1 MGWPGGG
8 AGRHRLNMTTN
19 APGLDR
25 RFSLAPRILAVN
37 VFAILALTGSIFYLD
52 SFRERLIDQRR
63 AEMRMQAVLIGS
75 FMAGA
80 PAARLP
86 DLAARYGRIGNLRLR
101 VYDPVGTL
109 VADSWR
115 VTGSTFELRDPA
127 GDPFRRDVARF
138 LDRAIEAVGSFPAI
152 SDYAEPAVD
161 TRAAWP
167 EVVAASAGARAADT
181 MRAAPDRIVII
192 SAAAP
197 LPRSATT
204 PTAAASSPFAAVQLT
219 RDTRDITSLVRVERA
234 AVFYVFLL
242 VLAASLLLSTYL
254 ASTIV
259 RPLRRLAEAALRV
272 RLGRARE
279 VTVPRFNQRRDEIG
293 QLARA
298 LSDMTLTL
306 RDRIDATEAF
316 AADVAHEIK
325 NPLASLSSAVDTF
338 ARVDDPGLRAQ
349 LLNVIRTDVGRIDR
363 LVTDIAD
370 ASRLDAELSRSRFEP
385 LDLGHVVADLVAGY
399 ASAGLPRGVTVAFA
413 PPLAPVRVWGDAGRL
428 AQVARNLIDNAAS
441 FAPPAGMVRVAV
453 ARHDPDAV
461 LTVDDDGPGVPADNR
476 DDIFRRFY
484 SERPA
489 DEDFGRHS
497 GLGLA
502 IARTIVEAHDG
513 TIAVADSPVA
523 AGARFTVTLSAL

>member
-1 MGWPGGG
+1 MRSDGGR
-8 AGRHRLNMTTN
+8 AAATT
-19 APGLDR
+19 GLDR
-25 RFSLAPRILAVN
+25 RFSLASRILAVN

-52 SFRERLIDQRR
+52 SFRERLIEQRR
-63 AEMRMQAVLIGS
+63 AEMRNAAVLIAG
-75 FMAGA
+75 FMAEA
-80 PAARLP
+80 SPRRLP
-86 DLAARYGRIGNLRLR
+86 AIAARYGRIGAARLR
-101 VYDPVGTL
+101 VYGRDGAPI
-109 VADSWR
+109 ADSWR
-115 VTGSTFELRDPA
+115 ATGPTFELRDPA
-127 GDPFRRDVARF
+127 DDPFRREVARF
-138 LDRAIEAVGSFPAI
+138 LDRVIEAAGSFPHLSA
-152 SDYAEPAVD
+152 YAEPAVD
-161 TRAAWP
+161 RASAWP
-167 EVVAASAGARAADT
+167 EVAAASTTGVVRDT
-181 MRAAPDRIVII
+181 MRAAPDGIVVI
-192 SAAAP
+192 STAAP
-197 LPRSATT
+197 LP
-204 PTAAASSPFAAVQLT
+204 AASAGVPFPAGSGGPPFAAVQLT
-219 RDTRDITSLVRVERA
+219 RDSRDITSLVRQERA
-234 AVFYVFLL
+234 AVFYVFLF

-272 RLGRARE
+272 RLGRARD

-338 ARVDDPGLRAQ
+338 GRVSDPGLQAQ
-349 LLNVIRTDVGRIDR
+349 LLDVIRADVGRIDR
-363 LVTDIAD
+363 LITDIAD

-385 LDLGHVVADLVAGY
+385 LDLAAEVGRLVAGY
-399 ASAGLPRGVTVAFA
+399 ATAGLPRGVTVAFA
-413 PPLAPVRVWGDAGRL
+413 GGGPARVWGDAGRL

-441 FAPPAGMVRVAV
+441 FAPPGGVVAVAV
-453 ARHDPDAV
+453 ARRGRDVV

-489 DEDFGRHS
+489 NEDFGRHS

-502 IARTIVEAHDG
+502 IARTIVDAHDG
-513 TIAVADSPVA
+513 TIAVEDRPTG
-523 AGARFTVTLSAL
+523 GARFVVTLAAA

>member
-1 MGWPGGG
+1 
-8 AGRHRLNMTTN
+8 MTTN

-63 AEMRMQAVLIGS
+63 AEMRMQAVLIGG

-101 VYDPVGTL
+101 VYDPAGTL

-115 VTGSTFELRDPA
+115 ATGSTFELRDPA

-152 SDYAEPAVD
+152 GDYAEPAVD

-167 EVVAASAGARAADT
+167 EVIAASAGARAADT

-204 PTAAASSPFAAVQLT
+204 PTAAAPPFAAVQLT
-219 RDTRDITSLVRVERA
+219 RDTRDITTLVRVERA

-349 LLNVIRTDVGRIDR
+349 LLDVIRADVGRIDR
-363 LVTDIAD
+363 LITDIAD

-385 LDLGHVVADLVAGY
+385 LDLGDAVADLVAGY
-399 ASAGLPRGVTVAFA
+399 ATAGLPRGVTVAFV
-413 PPLAPVRVWGDAGRL
+413 PPPAPVRVWGDAGRL

-441 FAPPAGMVRVAV
+441 FAPPAGIVRIAV
-453 ARHDPDAV
+453 ARHDRDAV
-461 LTVDDDGPGVPADNR
+461 LTVDDDGPGVLADNR

-513 TIAVADSPVA
+513 TITVADSPIA
-523 AGARFTVTLSAL
+523 AGARFTVALASL

>member
-1 MGWPGGG
+1 
-8 AGRHRLNMTTN
+8 MTTN
-19 APGLDR
+19 TLDR

-52 SFRERLIDQRR
+52 SFRERLIEQRR
-63 AEMRMQAVLIGS
+63 AEMRMQAVLIGG

-101 VYDPVGTL
+101 VYDPGGKL

-115 VTGSTFELRDPA
+115 TTGSTFELRDPS

-152 SDYAEPAVD
+152 GDYVAPVVD
-161 TRAAWP
+161 NRAAWA
-167 EVVAASAGARAADT
+167 EVIAASAGARAADT

-197 LPRSATT
+197 LPSATA
-204 PTAAASSPFAAVQLT
+204 PPFAAVQLT

-234 AVFYVFLL
+234 AVFYVFLF

-349 LLNVIRTDVGRIDR
+349 LLDVIRADVGRIDR
-363 LVTDIAD
+363 LITDIAD
-370 ASRLDAELSRSRFEP
+370 ASRLDAELSRSRFES
-385 LDLGHVVADLVAGY
+385 LDLARVVAELVGGY
-399 ASAGLPRGVTVAFA
+399 VTAGLPRGVTVAYER
-413 PPLAPVRVWGDAGRL
+413 PPTPVRVWGDAGRL

-441 FAPPAGMVRVAV
+441 FAPPGGVVGVAV
-453 ARHDPDAV
+453 GINARDAV
-461 LTVDDDGPGVPADNR
+461 VTVDDGGPGVPPDNR

-484 SERPA
+484 SERPV

-513 TIAVADSPVA
+513 TITVADSPVA
-523 AGARFTVTLSAL
+523 AGARFTVTLAAL

>member
-1 MGWPGGG
+1 MSILSGGPAGG
-8 AGRHRLNMTTN
+8 AGRCRP
-19 APGLDR
+19 AVSVREPGLDR
-25 RFSLAPRILAVN
+25 RFSIAPRILAVN

-63 AEMRMQAVLIGS
+63 AEMRMQAVLIGG
-75 FMAGA
+75 FLAVV
-80 PAARLP
+80 PPPRLP
-86 DLAARYGRIGNLRLR
+86 VVAARYGRIGTLRLR
-101 VYDPVGTL
+101 VYDRDGRL

-115 VTGSTFELRDPA
+115 ATGPTFELRDPA
-127 GDPFRRDVARF
+127 QDPFRRDVARF
-138 LDRAIEAVGSFPAI
+138 LDRVIEAVGSFPAI
-152 SDYAEPAVD
+152 GDYVEPASD
-161 TRAAWP
+161 SRAAWP
-167 EVVAASAGARAADT
+167 EVGAASATGRASDT
-181 MRAAPDRIVII
+181 MRAAPDRIVVI

-197 LPRSATT
+197 LPIAGATA
-204 PTAAASSPFAAVQLT
+204 PYAAVQLT
-219 RDTRDITSLVRVERA
+219 RDTRDITSLVRAERLA
-234 AVFYVFLL
+234 TFYVFLF

-259 RPLRRLAEAALRV
+259 RPLRQLAGAAQRV
-272 RLGRARE
+272 RLGRARD

-338 ARVDDPGLRAQ
+338 GRVRDPALQAQ
-349 LLNVIRTDVGRIDR
+349 LLEVIRADVGRIDR
-363 LVTDIAD
+363 LITDIAD
-370 ASRLDAELSRSRFEP
+370 ASRLDAELSRSKFE
-385 LDLGHVVADLVAGY
+385 LIDLAALVAGLARGY
-399 ASAGLPRGVTVAFA
+399 ATGLPRGVAVAVAALGPA
-413 PPLAPVRVWGDAGRL
+413 PVWGDAGRL

-441 FAPPAGMVRVAV
+441 FSPGGGTVEVAV
-453 ARHDPDAV
+453 ARAGPAVV
-461 LTVDDDGPGVPADNR
+461 LTVDDAGPGVPADNR

-489 DEDFGRHS
+489 GEDFGRHS

-502 IARTIVEAHDG
+502 IARTIVDAHDG
-513 TIAVADSPVA
+513 TIAATDRPGGS
-523 AGARFTVTLSAL
+523 GARFVVTLPAA

>member
-1 MGWPGGG
+1 MADSADP
-8 AGRHRLNMTTN
+8 A
-19 APGLDR
+19 LDR

-52 SFRERLIDQRR
+52 SFRDRLIEQRR
-63 AEMRMQAVLIGS
+63 AEMRMQAVLIGG
-75 FMAGA
+75 FMAGVS
-80 PAARLP
+80 PARLP
-86 DLAARYGRIGNLRLR
+86 ELAARYGRIGTLRLR
-101 VYDPVGTL
+101 IYARDGTL

-115 VTGSTFELRDPA
+115 ATGPTFELRDPA
-127 GDPFRRDVARF
+127 TDPFRRDVARF
-138 LDRAIEAVGSFPAI
+138 LDRAIEAAGSFPVI
-152 SDYAEPAVD
+152 GDYVEPRLD

-167 EVVAASAGARAADT
+167 EVAAASRGDRAADT
-181 MRAAPDRIVII
+181 MRAAPDRIVVI

-197 LPRSATT
+197 IPGPAGA
-204 PTAAASSPFAAVQLT
+204 PYAAVQLT
-219 RDTRDITSLVRVERA
+219 RDSRDITSLVRRERA

-259 RPLRRLAEAALRV
+259 RPLRQLAEAALRV
-272 RLGRARE
+272 RLGRARD

-306 RDRIDATEAF
+306 RERIDATEAF

-338 ARVDDPGLRAQ
+338 SRVDDAGLRAQ
-349 LLNVIRTDVGRIDR
+349 LLDVIRADVGRIDR
-363 LVTDIAD
+363 LITDIAD
-370 ASRLDAELSRSRFEP
+370 ASRLDAELSRSRFER
-385 LDLGHVVADLVAGY
+385 LDLAATVADLIAGY
-399 ASAGLPRGVTVAFA
+399 ATTGLPRGVTVAFA
-413 PPLAPVRVWGDAGRL
+413 PPRGAVCVWGDAGRL

-441 FAPPAGMVRVAV
+441 FSPAGATVTVTV
-453 ARHDPDAV
+453 ARHGSDAV
-461 LTVDDDGPGVPADNR
+461 LMVDDDGPGVPRENR

-513 TIAVADSPVA
+513 RIAVAESPIA
-523 AGARFTVTLSAL
+523 SGARFTVTLAAA